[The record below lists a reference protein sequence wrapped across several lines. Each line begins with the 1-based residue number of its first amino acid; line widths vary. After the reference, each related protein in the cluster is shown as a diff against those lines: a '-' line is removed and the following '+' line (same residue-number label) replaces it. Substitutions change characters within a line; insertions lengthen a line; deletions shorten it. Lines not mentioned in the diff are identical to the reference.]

1 MNNMKTSQAII
12 EKLGYY
18 VYLLIDPRIKD
29 KNKAVF
35 YVGKGT
41 GWRAESHLKEYILEL
56 DKKEDAKNKKIS
68 EIRNDKKEPIIE
80 ILRHGLIEKEA
91 FELESAMIDF
101 IGKEKL
107 TNQIL
112 GHHSVDRGRVNLEEL
127 ARRYSLEKI
136 AIEDDL
142 LLIKINRTFKRDMD
156 WKKIYDITRGN
167 WTIKKEKAEKYRIAC
182 AVYRGIVREVF
193 EIKDWHYSPKEN
205 MKSKPRIFF
214 NGRVAEE
221 KIRNKYIF
229 RDASE
234 YNCQFPVRYLDAKK

>member
-1 MNNMKTSQAII
+1 MNNMKTSQATI

-18 VYLLIDPRIKD
+18 VYLLIDPRVKD
-29 KNKAVF
+29 KNKGVF

-56 DKKEDAKNKKIS
+56 DKKEDAKNKRIK
-68 EIRNDKKEPIIE
+68 EIRNDKKEPEIE
-80 ILRHGLIEKEA
+80 ILRHGLGEKEA
-91 FELESAMIDF
+91 FEIESAMIDF
-101 IGKEKL
+101 IGKKEL
-107 TNQIL
+107 TNQVL
-112 GHHSVDRGRVNLEEL
+112 GHDSADRGRMSLKELEIKYR
-127 ARRYSLEKI
+127 ARKI
-136 AIEDDL
+136 IVEDSL
-142 LLIKINRTFKRDMD
+142 LLIKINRTFKRGMD
-156 WKKIYDITRGN
+156 WEKIYDITRGN
-167 WTIKKEKAEKYRIAC
+167 WTIKKEKAEKYKIAC

-193 EIKDWHYSPKEN
+193 EIKDWQDSPKEN
-205 MKSKPRIFF
+205 IKSKPRIFF